1 MSSHEAELAI
11 AAAFPD
17 DGTLS
22 VIGEGTNPA
31 RRDAKIYG
39 STRCAYRLDTLRE
52 STAEVELQIHKMP
65 AKLVALLVSTII
77 AVSAL
82 PAKAFFQFVTS
93 DVLVKGRSFSKFT
106 SFMLAKQL

>member
-22 VIGEGTNPA
+22 VIGEGTDPA

-52 STAEVELQIHKMP
+52 ATAEVELQVDKMP
-65 AKLVALLVSTII
+65 AE
-77 AVSAL
+77 
-82 PAKAFFQFVTS
+82 
-93 DVLVKGRSFSKFT
+93 
-106 SFMLAKQL
+106 LA